1 MLRLN
6 AKAVQG
12 SLTKEIGFYAERAS
26 IHSTPKP
33 KVKDKPSLAIFKPS
47 LFLINPKLAQ
57 TRAFDSMTDELP
69 SWMSREM
76 VSGTLSRLFPHCEW
90 DLGSFYG
97 EKPRLL
103 WWALPSDNEG
113 HAAVLSASTDGQV
126 GWELLTMVIHAL
138 MCLYIFIWRAE

>member
-1 MLRLN
+1 MVTILNTDGDAAPFLNKLIPSREAEMSAPTQTGSAKPPNMLRLN
-6 AKAVQG
+6 VKAVQG

-69 SWMSREM
+69 S
-76 VSGTLSRLFPHCEW
+76 
-90 DLGSFYG
+90 
-97 EKPRLL
+97 
-103 WWALPSDNEG
+103 
-113 HAAVLSASTDGQV
+113 
-126 GWELLTMVIHAL
+126 
-138 MCLYIFIWRAE
+138 